1 MQRAQSE
8 APPGPVLAGNAY
20 RDRNERH
27 WLIGWFIQ
35 GSSLRSDARVEIKWG
50 DFAKGDRRTQWSKS
64 DVATSLAILIKGKMQ
79 FFFEDRKEYVLAKQ
93 GDYVLWPQDT
103 LHAWEALE
111 DATVITVRWPSLAG
125 HEILHEE
132 RP

>member
-8 APPGPVLAGNAY
+8 AAPGAVLAGNAY
-20 RDRNERH
+20 RDRNGRH

-35 GSSLRSDARVEIKWG
+35 DPPLRSDTRVEIKWG
-50 DFAKGDRRTQWSKS
+50 DFTKGDRRTHWSKS
-64 DVATSLAILIKGKMQ
+64 DVATSLAILIRGKMR
-79 FFFEDRKEYVLAKQ
+79 FLFEDREEHVLAEQ
-93 GDYVLWPQDT
+93 GDYVLWPPDT
-103 LHAWEALE
+103 LHAWEAIE

-125 HEILHEE
+125 HEIIREE